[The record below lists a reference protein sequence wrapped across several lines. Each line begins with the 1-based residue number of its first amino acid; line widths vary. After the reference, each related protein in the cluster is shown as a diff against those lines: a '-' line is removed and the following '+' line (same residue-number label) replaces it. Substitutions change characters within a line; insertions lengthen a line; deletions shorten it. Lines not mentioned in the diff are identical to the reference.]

1 MIQISLPCFH
11 SSFYNACPRYL
22 KSRRDLLYSSHR
34 AKVLSRLVPPIAINT
49 ATTLGP
55 FGGVWWSLLRGRND
69 RCSLHEGGGK
79 ATAVSVSNLPNM
91 WDDASDVAWKH
102 LFYCPRRTVFV
113 GDYEVAVMCSLLSVC
128 RLSSVCLKPSHIFG
142 TRLQNFMKLCWCCL

>member
-1 MIQISLPCFH
+1 MEMCFHGNQLSWGINHPWISLIQISLPCLH

-55 FGGVWWSLLRGRND
+55 FGGV
-69 RCSLHEGGGK
+69 
-79 ATAVSVSNLPNM
+79 
-91 WDDASDVAWKH
+91 
-102 LFYCPRRTVFV
+102 
-113 GDYEVAVMCSLLSVC
+113 
-128 RLSSVCLKPSHIFG
+128 
-142 TRLQNFMKLCWCCL
+142 